1 MHWLDWTILFG
12 TLGFIVGY
20 GVWRTRRDNSSESY
34 LRGGGDERWWAVG
47 LSVMATQASAITFL
61 STPGQGY
68 LDGLGFVQFYFGLP
82 LAMLVI
88 NRVFIPL
95 YYKWKVYTAYEFI
108 GKRFDART
116 RLLTAGSSS
125 SSADWRPASPSTR
138 RASSSARCC
147 TGRLAGPACSS
158 ARW

>member
-1 MHWLDWTILFG
+1 MHWLDWSILLG

-20 GVWRTRRDNSSESY
+20 GVWKTRKDNSSEDF
-34 LRGGGDERWWAVG
+34 LRGGHNDRWWAVG

-82 LAMLVI
+82 LAILVI

-95 YYKWKVYTAYEFI
+95 YYKWNVYTAYEFI
-108 GKRFDART
+108 GKRFDGRT
-116 RLLTAGSSS
+116 RLLTAGDDID
-125 SSADWRPASPSTR
+125 AVAQGRLGPGRCWPPGGPTCWPAVGTCRPA
-138 RASSSARCC
+138 
-147 TGRLAGPACSS
+147 AGSGT
-158 ARW
+158 